1 MIDYIVSII
10 SAQNFLPLLQLG
22 ANPMRV
28 TVRETS
34 KLTSFPVEDGTQR
47 TDHRVIDPIEIELPL
62 LLSSEFNR
70 SLFDQLRQIYLR
82 GDEVVVQTKMRT
94 YDSMMIVEMP
104 HDETPEIFGGVPVS
118 VRLKQVITVQPEFGE
133 LPAEKVANPAQ
144 SSTVKKGGQQTQEV
158 SAANGNG
165 ATERK
170 ASTLYRLA
178 N

>member
-1 MIDYIVSII
+1 MIDYIVAII
-10 SAQNFLPLLQLG
+10 NAQNFLPILQVG

-34 KLTSFPVEDGTQR
+34 TLTSWPVEDGTQR
-47 TDHRVIDPIEIELPL
+47 TDHRVLDPIEIELPL
-62 LLSSEFNR
+62 ILASDANR

-94 YDSMMIVEMP
+94 YESMMIVEMP
-104 HDETPEIFGGVPVS
+104 HDETPDVFGSIPVS

-133 LPAEKVANPAQ
+133 LPPSRVSNVNQ
-144 SSTVKKGGQQTQEV
+144 SSTVQKGGQQTGGVDAPTQ
-158 SAANGNG
+158 
-165 ATERK
+165 RR
-170 ASTLYRLA
+170 ASTLYRIA